1 MPGTPPSPE
10 PLILTPAEMA
20 VVFQHLLGPSA
31 AEGGL
36 LGNLDLSPPALAA
49 ARARLLERG
58 LLRAAPD
65 RAQLKTFIAPGARA
79 LLGAVTRPLMLC
91 VLQVM
96 VPGQDERGAYF
107 SWTPDMLVFNSV
119 DPQGNH
125 RLEPLSSLEALA
137 DRALA
142 ASGLSDFSPSPAPL
156 PATPDAVGQAA
167 GLRAVFMTV
176 ASARTAHE
184 QVHGL
189 AWMISAGRLWL
200 MAPQP
205 TPTPAPPPSKANSS
219 KAARQTPRPSPRP
232 PAPDASLR
240 ALPPAELRGAI
251 LAAASQ
257 AVEHTESVLQA
268 AAA

>member
-1 MPGTPPSPE
+1 MSRTPPSPE
-10 PLILTPAEMA
+10 ALILTPAEMA
-20 VVFQHLLGPSA
+20 VVFQHLLGPA
-31 AEGGL
+31 GTEGGL
-36 LGNLDLSPPALAA
+36 LGNLDLSPPALAG
-49 ARARLLERG
+49 ARARLVARG
-58 LLRAAPD
+58 LLRPAPD
-65 RAQLKTFIAPGARA
+65 RAQPKTFIAPGVRA

-96 VPGQDERGAYF
+96 MPGQAERDAYF

-125 RLEPLSSLEALA
+125 RLEPLPNLEAVA
-137 DRALA
+137 DRALT
-142 ASGLSDFSPSPAPL
+142 ASGLSDFQPSPAPL

-200 MAPQP
+200 MSPQP
-205 TPTPAPPPSKANSS
+205 APANVPAPLATKANSA
-219 KAARQTPRPSPRP
+219 KPPRQMPQP
-232 PAPDASLR
+232 PAPDAALRSLVPADVR
-240 ALPPAELRGAI
+240 AAI

-257 AVEHTESVLQA
+257 AVEHTQAVLQA
-268 AAA
+268 AVA

>member
-1 MPGTPPSPE
+1 MSRTSTTPA

-20 VVFQHLLGPSA
+20 VVFQHLLGPASK
-31 AEGGL
+31 EGGL

-49 ARARLLERG
+49 ARAQLLERG
-58 LLRAAPD
+58 LLRPAPD
-65 RAQLKTFIAPGARA
+65 RAQHQTFIAPAARA

-96 VPGQDERGAYF
+96 EPGQSQRDAYF

-119 DPQGNH
+119 DAQGDH
-125 RLEPLSSLEALA
+125 RLDPLPDLEALA

-142 ASGLSDFSPSPAPL
+142 ASSLNDFEPSAAAL
-156 PATPDAVGQAA
+156 PATPNAVGQAA

-205 TPTPAPPPSKANSS
+205 ALATAAAPKSNSA
-219 KAARQTPRPSPRP
+219 KAARA

-240 ALPPAELRGAI
+240 ALLPSDLRAAI
-251 LAAASQ
+251 LSAARQ
-257 AVEHTESVLQA
+257 AVEHTQSVLQA